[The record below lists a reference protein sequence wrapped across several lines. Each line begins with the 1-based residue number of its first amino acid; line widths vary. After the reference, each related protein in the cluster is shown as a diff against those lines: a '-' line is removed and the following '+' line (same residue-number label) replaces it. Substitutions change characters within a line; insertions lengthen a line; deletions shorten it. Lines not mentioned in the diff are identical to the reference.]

1 MRATVASALV
11 CVVAL
16 LAGCASAN
24 RPYPHCCYQGATT
37 VARLGDLKITL
48 RDGRAVDFKSV
59 FAGFAPRDGLIHP
72 ALPFDEVLSVEF
84 IYQSLIPLLPI
95 YDANN
100 DGRLELPEVVV
111 LYVRE
116 AALATGA
123 DVAHLGLPPG
133 IWALDTANADIGA
146 MVRWVAMNR
155 GAMTPQGQ
163 QIFTDLERLGLDLR
177 QRGSENDGDQE
188 IFVL

>member
-1 MRATVASALV
+1 MTTGDAPASTGV
-11 CVVAL
+11 TEVV
-16 LAGCASAN
+16 
-24 RPYPHCCYQGATT
+24 TE
-37 VARLGDLKITL
+37 
-48 RDGRAVDFKSV
+48 
-59 FAGFAPRDGLIHP
+59 GL
-72 ALPFDEVLSVEF
+72 DEVDV
-84 IYQSLIPLLPI
+84 
-95 YDANN
+95 
-100 DGRLELPEVVV
+100 DGAWPEGSP
-111 LYVRE
+111 
-116 AALATGA
+116 ALATGA

-188 IFVL
+188 VFIP